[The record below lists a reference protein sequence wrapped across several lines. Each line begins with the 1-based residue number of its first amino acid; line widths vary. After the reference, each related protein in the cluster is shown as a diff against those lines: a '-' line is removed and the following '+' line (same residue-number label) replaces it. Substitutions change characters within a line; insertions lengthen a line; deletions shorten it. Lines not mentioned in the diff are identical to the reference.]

1 MKTRTVNTVQIF
13 LASSNEL
20 KQDRVE
26 FADFIMRLNKHYS
39 TRDYIFQLE
48 KWEYL
53 NPAYNGKRKQ
63 DEYNKVLSQCDSF
76 VALFYTKTG
85 QYTVEEFD
93 EAIKECKK
101 REYPLH
107 IYFKTI
113 KGEKEK
119 PKIKKLKK
127 RISDELDHFW
137 GEYDTNDKLHLD
149 FALWLDNFLFGGK
162 SELKVESG
170 EVTMDGVKVA
180 DMSQLPFAMNNKKYQ
195 NLEEKIALLNQEIE
209 QIQQDIKDFPS
220 DKQSAK
226 KLNQKFQK
234 RYQLQQKLEEQQQ
247 AFLGAAKRFAETNR
261 QQVNQKLQEAKKAF
275 DEGRLDMA
283 NRLLDQIANDA
294 ESHLERLDQE
304 RAIVHQDIEALLVQ
318 TQTVMA
324 EAEKPIEERIK
335 RVEEIYAKADD
346 WASRSAYKDEKY
358 AKLLFDY
365 AQFYYNYGPY
375 DKGIEIYL
383 RQITLSEKLYGS
395 DSIDTSISYN
405 NIGTV
410 YWKQGDF
417 DKALEYHLK
426 ALEIREK
433 VLGKEH
439 PYTATSYNNIG
450 LVYWE
455 QGEYEKA
462 LEFHFKALE
471 IREKVLGT
479 DHPDTAASY
488 NNIGLVYSR
497 QSKYDKALEYYF
509 KALDIVERVLG
520 KEHPNTAID
529 YNNIGLVYHMQ
540 GEFDKALEY
549 YGKALAIHEKVLG
562 TEHPHIAQSYN
573 NIGGVYRKQ
582 GDNDKALEYYGK
594 AFAIRE
600 KVLGTDHPDT
610 AASYNNIGWVYRDLG
625 DYETALEF
633 FEKTYAIWTVKLGE
647 KHPRTQSV
655 KMSIEIVK
663 MMMKK

>member
-1 MKTRTVNTVQIF
+1 MMETRTVKTVQIF

-20 KQDRVE
+20 HDDRVA

-39 TRDYIFQLE
+39 TRDYVFQLE

-180 DMSQLPFAMNNKKYQ
+180 DMSQLPFAMNNKVYQ
-195 NLEEKIALLNQEIE
+195 NLQESIDKLNQEIE
-209 QIQQDIKDFPS
+209 QILREISKNPNLAKQLSEKIEKRNKD
-220 DKQSAK
+220 K
-226 KLNQKFQK
+226 
-234 RYQLQQKLEEQQQ
+234 QKLEEQQQ
-247 AFLGAAKRFAETNR
+247 AFLGAAKRFAETNK

-275 DEGRLDMA
+275 DEGRLEMA
-283 NRLLDQIANDA
+283 NRLLDQIVNDA
-294 ESHLERLDQE
+294 EGHLERLDQE
-304 RAIVHQDIEALLVQ
+304 RAIVHQDIDALLVQ

-358 AKLLFDY
+358 AKLLMDY
-365 AQFYYNYGPY
+365 ARFNYRYGQYN
-375 DKGIEIYL
+375 KAAQIYL
-383 RQITLSEKLYGS
+383 RQITLSEKLYRT
-395 DSIDTSISYN
+395 DSKETATSYN
-405 NIGTV
+405 NIGLV
-410 YWKQGDF
+410 YWKQGEYEKALEFHFKALEIKEKVLGIDHPATATSYNNIGLVYDNQGKY
-417 DKALEYHLK
+417 DKALEYYGK
-426 ALEIREK
+426 ALDIREK

-450 LVYWE
+450 TVCEKQSDYD
-455 QGEYEKA
+455 KA

-471 IREKVLGT
+471 IREKVLGKE
-479 DHPDTAASY
+479 HPDT
-488 NNIGLVYSR
+488 
-497 QSKYDKALEYYF
+497 
-509 KALDIVERVLG
+509 
-520 KEHPNTAID
+520 
-529 YNNIGLVYHMQ
+529 
-540 GEFDKALEY
+540 
-549 YGKALAIHEKVLG
+549 
-562 TEHPHIAQSYN
+562 AQSYN
-573 NIGGVYRKQ
+573 NIGLVYRKQ
-582 GDNDKALEYYGK
+582 GDNDKALEYYEKALAIKEKVSGTEHPETAISYNNIGLVYKKQGK
-594 AFAIRE
+594 YDKALEYYEKALDIRE
-600 KVLGTDHPDT
+600 KVLGKVHPDT
-610 AASYNNIGWVYRDLG
+610 ATSYNNIGWVYRERG
-625 DYETALEF
+625 DYETALEY
-633 FEKTYAIWTVKLGE
+633 FEKAYAIYLVKLGE
-647 KHPRTQSV
+647 KNPRTQSV
-655 KMSIEIVK
+655 KRSIEFVK
-663 MMMKK
+663 KKMKK